1 LCTPKECMLDAA
13 AIYYG
18 TLYTPDTIDMNAVHE
33 LLDAV
38 HESARLSTT
47 ASQSLLEPITFD
59 DLCDAFSRAPTTSS
73 PGMDG
78 LPYQLVHLIVTNPAC
93 REIALATFNNALR
106 HSDFP
111 PSWLLE
117 SCVVLLPKK
126 GPSKLL
132 QNWRPI
138 FLINTDAKVFTRIL

>member
-1 LCTPKECMLDAA
+1 MTKNLCTPKECMLDAA

-117 SCVVLLPKK
+117 SLRYTRKSHRFVFAGIQKHWLL
-126 GPSKLL
+126 
-132 QNWRPI
+132 
-138 FLINTDAKVFTRIL
+138 